1 VEEVGDFS
9 CIDPYKI
16 SMIMVKEEKALSN
29 VIVQDCSCGTV
40 TDITKKCILVFLKT
54 TT

>member
-1 VEEVGDFS
+1 MEDGDFS

-16 SMIMVKEEKALSN
+16 SMIMVKEENLSN
-29 VIVQDCSCGTV
+29 VIVQDSCGTV
-40 TDITKKCILVFLKT
+40 ADIRKKCILVVLKT